1 MPHTAIRSRPG
12 AALPAGYEALEP
24 FIARW
29 ALPGSAARAGA
40 RSNSTA
46 EERAAFYAAAAPLAG
61 PALAALDTKPL
72 AALTA
77 AERTLLDLMLGFA
90 HVSLAVEVQGKDEP
104 WHRQWRDRM
113 AVTAAPADRAA

>member
-1 MPHTAIRSRPG
+1 MPPTAIHPRP
-12 AALPAGYEALEP
+12 AASLPAGYEALEP
-24 FIARW
+24 FVARW
-29 ALPGSAARAGA
+29 ALPSSAARAGA
-40 RSNSTA
+40 RSNSAA
-46 EERAAFYAAAAPLAG
+46 EERAAFYAVAAPLAE
-61 PALAALDTKPL
+61 PTLAALDAKPL

-77 AERTLLDLMLGFA
+77 PERTLLDLMLGFA